1 VTVRPAVRP
10 ALAPA
15 IADWRRFGAPSF
27 RVFHYLALCQGVV
40 GVLAGFDVIIPFALA
55 VGVPP
60 FAAVLLGI
68 LPLAGGMAQLV
79 MPRLLDRTDGNLRG
93 LTVLFATIAE
103 PNGLYFA
110 AFAILVAAGVLTGPL
125 VIVLLATLV
134 GVFSLIRSMVAS
146 NLLTWYSAVLP
157 EQERRLVVPRM
168 FALSLGIGA
177 LLLLPM
183 AMVLD
188 RLVGAVG
195 VVAYALPFTVSGVL
209 GIAEVFVLR
218 RMRHP
223 GRVIV
228 PPAATQAPD
237 SADGAVPADPGAKP
251 EFRSFLRVSVL
262 NALGMGFAPSMSV
275 FIITILGLTA
285 GFSMTVGAIG
295 TLTMVVAAA
304 FFGARLAHGS
314 SQRMLRHSFW
324 MRATAMALPLFAL
337 PGTAWAPLLM
347 IATAML
353 ASCGFAAGQLSSN
366 ERLFRL
372 IQGPAVVRYHARYLA
387 RTSGAMTVG
396 QMIGAGILAVAM
408 PLGYPAFA
416 VLYATSTSF
425 RVIAFRLSRPAAE
438 PTTRPTSQPVAA
450 TAAVTPLSVAHMET
464 ATESGAPAAA

>member
-1 VTVRPAVRP
+1 MTVRSAIG
-10 ALAPA
+10 PA
-15 IADWRRFGAPSF
+15 ITDWRRFGAPGF

-40 GVLAGFDVIIPFALA
+40 GVLAGFDVVIPFALA

-93 LTVLFATIAE
+93 LTILFATIAE

-110 AFAILVAAGVLTGPL
+110 LLAVMVGLGIVHGPL
-125 VIVLLATLV
+125 VIVMLATLV
-134 GVFSLIRSMVAS
+134 GVSSLLRSMVSS

-188 RLVGAVG
+188 RLVDAVG
-195 VVAYALPFTVSGVL
+195 VLAYALPFAVSGVL
-209 GIAEVFVLR
+209 GVAEVFVLR

-228 PPAATQAPD
+228 PPAATKEPD
-237 SADGAVPADPGAKP
+237 KSAGADTVRDPGARP
-251 EFRSFLRVSVL
+251 EFRAFLRVSAL

-275 FIITILGLTA
+275 FIISILGLSA

-295 TLTMVVAAA
+295 TLTMVGAAA

-314 SQRMLRHSFW
+314 SQTMLRHSFW
-324 MRATAMALPLFAL
+324 MRAAAMALPLLAL
-337 PGTAWAPLLM
+337 PGTMWAPFLM
-347 IATAML
+347 IGTTML
-353 ASCGFAAGQLSSN
+353 ASAGFAAGQLSSN

-372 IQGPAVVRYHARYLA
+372 IQGPAVVRHHARYLA

-396 QMIGAGILAVAM
+396 QTIGAGILAVAM

-416 VLYATSTSF
+416 ILYATSSTL
-425 RVIAFRLSRPAAE
+425 RVLAFRLSRPAAVLPFTE
-438 PTTRPTSQPVAA
+438 PEPEPVPPREPLPAGQTEAA
-450 TAAVTPLSVAHMET
+450 ETVASAA
-464 ATESGAPAAA
+464 

>member
-1 VTVRPAVRP
+1 MTVRSAIAPAVT
-10 ALAPA
+10 
-15 IADWRRFGAPSF
+15 DWRRFGAPDF

-93 LTVLFATIAE
+93 LTLLGAAIAE

-110 AFAILVAAGVLTGPL
+110 LLAVLVSLGALHGPL
-125 VIVLLATLV
+125 VIVLLALLV
-134 GVFSLIRSMVAS
+134 GVSSLLRSMVGS
-146 NLLTWYSAVLP
+146 NLLAWYSAVLP
-157 EQERRLVVPRM
+157 EPERRLVVPRM
-168 FALSLGIGA
+168 MALSLGIGA
-177 LLLLPM
+177 LFLLPM

-188 RLVGAVG
+188 RLVDAVG
-195 VVAYALPFTVSGVL
+195 ILAYALPFTVSGVL
-209 GIAEVFVLR
+209 GVVEIVVLR

-228 PPAATQAPD
+228 PPAATNAPD
-237 SADGAVPADPGAKP
+237 TTDGTAVAQDPGAKP
-251 EFRSFLRVSVL
+251 EFRAFLRVSAL

-275 FIITILGLTA
+275 FIISILGLSA

-304 FFGARLAHGS
+304 FFGARLTRGS
-314 SQRMLRHSFW
+314 SQSMLRHSFW
-324 MRATAMALPLFAL
+324 MRAAAMSLPLLAL
-337 PGTAWAPLLM
+337 PGTMWAPYLM

-353 ASCGFAAGQLSSN
+353 ASAGFAAGQLSSN

-372 IQGPAVVRYHARYLA
+372 IQGPAVVRQHARYLA
-387 RTSGAMTVG
+387 RTSGAMTAG

-416 VLYATSTSF
+416 ILYATSSTL
-425 RVIAFRLSRPAAE
+425 RVLAFRLSRPAAV
-438 PTTRPTSQPVAA
+438 PQPQE
-450 TAAVTPLSVAHMET
+450 L
-464 ATESGAPAAA
+464 PAAQTEAAETFASAA